1 MLLASK
7 KETIKNSIGLGLM
20 LEQIS
25 KFVNSLLMR

>member
-20 LEQIS
+20 PEQIS